1 MYNLNPVVTKEFILD
16 NLDQVQILEY
26 YLGVKVQ
33 KKKVR
38 SPLRMDNNPS
48 CSFSANGNGVIYFKD
63 WAQGFTGDWIK
74 VIQYKYGLTYQ
85 QALDRCAE
93 DFQLVRIGMRPAV
106 PVTRDYTKI
115 QIEPTES
122 VIQIKIRPWDV
133 ADREYWSTYGI
144 NRGTLELYNV
154 FPCEIVFY
162 NSKIVY
168 SRTKNDLAY
177 AYRFSPGKYKIY
189 IPQRS
194 SFRWLSNFTSWQ
206 GLEQLPSTG
215 DCVVITKS
223 MKDVMCL
230 RQFGVHACSPAS
242 EVAEPEE
249 KILADLSSRFTDV
262 VTLMDFDYTGIKMA
276 NKLYKQYNFQPL
288 FLTNG
293 RFGTYNYK
301 AKDISDFYEMYGHE
315 HTQALINESLIT
327 LNKKNG
333 K

>member
-1 MYNLNPVVTKEFILD
+1 MCI
-16 NLDQVQILEY
+16 
-26 YLGVKVQ
+26 
-33 KKKVR
+33 R
-38 SPLRMDNNPS
+38 
-48 CSFSANGNGVIYFKD
+48 
-63 WAQGFTGDWIK
+63 
-74 VIQYKYGLTYQ
+74 
-85 QALDRCAE
+85 DR
-93 DFQLVRIGMRPAV
+93 
-106 PVTRDYTKI
+106 
-115 QIEPTES
+115 
-122 VIQIKIRPWDV
+122 
-133 ADREYWSTYGI
+133 
-144 NRGTLELYNV
+144 
-154 FPCEIVFY
+154 
-162 NSKIVY
+162 IVY
-168 SRTKNDLAY
+168 SRTKSDLAY

-315 HTQALINESLIT
+315 HTQALINDCLLYTSPSPRDT
-327 LNKKNG
+327 QKSRMPSSA
-333 K
+333 